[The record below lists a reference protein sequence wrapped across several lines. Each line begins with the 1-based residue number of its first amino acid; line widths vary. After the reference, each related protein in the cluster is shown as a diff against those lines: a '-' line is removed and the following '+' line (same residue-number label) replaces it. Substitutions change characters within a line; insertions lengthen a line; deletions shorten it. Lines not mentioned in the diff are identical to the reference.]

1 MPTRSQQSINTIVD
15 RTRANMFLKEQSYGE
30 ALTLGVAEPPNLYL
44 QSNLIFAASSD
55 YTTLVQKNVYA
66 DSIGKY
72 KFDVVPQDGYAVNN
86 YWSQDYAQ

>member
-30 ALTLGVAEPPNLYL
+30 SLTLGVAEPPNLYL

-55 YTTLVQKNVYA
+55 YTTLVQKNIFA

-72 KFDVVPQDGYAVNN
+72 KMDVVPQDGYAVNN
-86 YWSQDYAQ
+86 YWVDGYTS